1 MTCEISTYTCL
12 QNASVTMAEAG
23 DFAWAVGRLLQQV
36 SEAGEGEYAISNAVV
51 AGLGQGLKIVGAH
64 LNQEVAEYR
73 KLLHDAP
80 ASTVVSPTAPPR
92 ASDTEAS
99 Q

>member
-36 SEAGEGEYAISNAVV
+36 AESGEGEYAISNAIV

-64 LNQEVAEYR
+64 LNQEVVEYR
-73 KLLHDAP
+73 KLLHGAAP
-80 ASTVVSPTAPPR
+80 STAPSQAATSR
-92 ASDTEAS
+92 TSDKES
-99 Q
+99 GQ